1 MNVSRLRGSS
11 RRKNQGFIEPFG
23 DLYKVLAI
31 DLPHAR
37 RLAFGVVLAQ
47 AAVTVTAALA
57 AGALTDRRAA
67 LSALLGGGIATLGS
81 LVMAGL
87 VFGGGSLNP
96 QRVLGAF
103 YLGEALKVAL
113 VIVLFVLV
121 LKWVNVAPLAMFVA
135 FAATFL
141 VYWIAL
147 VRALPSLGG
156 TRRGA

>member
-1 MNVSRLRGSS
+1 VLT
-11 RRKNQGFIEPFG
+11 RKSQGCFEPLNR

-57 AGALTDRRAA
+57 AWGLAGGRAA
-67 LSALLGGGIATLGS
+67 FSALVGGGIATLGS
-81 LVMAGL
+81 LAMAGL
-87 VFGGGSLNP
+87 VFGGGRGVDA
-96 QRVLGAF
+96 QRVLGMF
-103 YLGEALKVAL
+103 YVGEAVKVAL
-113 VIVLFVLV
+113 VIVLFVLA
-121 LKWVNVAPLAMFVA
+121 LKWVNVQPLAMFIA

-147 VRALPSLGG
+147 VSALPSLGG
-156 TRRGA
+156 ARRSA

>member
-1 MNVSRLRGSS
+1 
-11 RRKNQGFIEPFG
+11 
-23 DLYKVLAI
+23 LAI

-57 AGALTDRRAA
+57 AWGLAGGRAA
-67 LSALLGGGIATLGS
+67 LSALVGGGIATLGS
-81 LVMAGL
+81 LAMAGL
-87 VFGGGSLNP
+87 VFGGGRGMDA
-96 QRVLGAF
+96 QRVLGTF
-103 YLGEALKVAL
+103 YLGEAVKVAL

-121 LKWVNVAPLAMFVA
+121 LKWMDVQPLAMFVA

-147 VRALPSLGG
+147 VSALPSLGG
-156 TRRGA
+156 ARPGA

>member
-1 MNVSRLRGSS
+1 M
-11 RRKNQGFIEPFG
+11 
-23 DLYKVLAI
+23 LAI

-47 AAVTVTAALA
+47 AAVTVAAALC
-57 AGALTDRRAA
+57 ALGLADRHAA

-87 VFGGGSLNP
+87 VFGGGKALDA
-96 QRVLGAF
+96 QRVLGTF
-103 YLGEALKVAL
+103 YLGEAVKVAV
-113 VIVLFVLV
+113 VIVLFVLT
-121 LKWVNVAPLAMFVA
+121 LKWVNVAPLAMLLA

-147 VRALPSLGG
+147 VSALPSLG
-156 TRRGA
+156 RARPRA